1 MHEANEWEVFA
12 SPGEVFRFLE
22 RNHACYQIDMNTMSP
37 LNLIEELAYIASF
50 MKKNPK
56 SRAYRA
62 ISDLTSLIVAAS
74 AGKTY
79 EMFSE
84 IVVRDSLDQIDLT
97 LERLFQMGK
106 E

>member
-1 MHEANEWEVFA
+1 MSKENSTPWENFTEPGAVFH
-12 SPGEVFRFLE
+12 FLNNNRVE
-22 RNHACYQIDMNTMSP
+22 FEIDMNTMPP
-37 LNLIEELAYIASF
+37 LNLVEEWAYIASF

-56 SRAYRA
+56 SRAYCA

-84 IVVRDSLDQIDLT
+84 IVVRDSMDKFEIALDKL
-97 LERLFQMGK
+97 LLPE
-106 E
+106 